1 MSEYNSYAKRL
12 DEAFRKAREEFIE
25 LFKDYKKADEKA
37 TNATR
42 KENENDIVF
51 NMRVAQYVEQANVL
65 KKALREE
72 KKKIFNNL
80 QKEMEQI
87 RAELV
92 KAVQGDNIADPDK
105 VDSNALELMHS
116 GVLTVDDIEAFRDR
130 YDTNPTMLR
139 LVGKYA
145 KERAE
150 EPTVNGL
157 DRQRLNMVAEESKNG
172 TSRKVAEFDSIMRAA
187 ETYACLHRPMEN
199 PEYIVSIS
207 QHWDDLSNVIE
218 NY

>member
-12 DEAFRKAREEFIE
+12 DEAFRKARAAFIE
-25 LFKDYKKADEKA
+25 VFNDYKKADEKA
-37 TNATR
+37 SKASK

-65 KKALREE
+65 KRALREE

-80 QKEMEQI
+80 QQEMEQI

-105 VDSNALELMHS
+105 VDANAIELMHS
-116 GVLTVDDIEAFRDR
+116 GILTVDDIEAFRER

-145 KERAE
+145 GERAE
-150 EPTVNGL
+150 VPTISAYE
-157 DRQRLNMVAEESKNG
+157 RQRLNMVAEEAKNG
-172 TSRKVAEFDSIMRAA
+172 TSRKVAEFDSFIRAA
-187 ETYACLHRPMEN
+187 GTYACLNRPMEN

-207 QHWDDLSNVIE
+207 QHWDDLSGAIE
-218 NY
+218 KY